1 MEKKTRKA
9 KNDFFVLFT
18 IVISALLALLY
29 TWKSYKEGFL
39 LIGCIIITLNILYI
53 PFALIFKKNGFHWFY
68 LLYSAIL
75 LWAAAFEDT
84 YLYNNYTALFIV
96 CLVIMIQPKVRIPA
110 IIFYFAAV
118 SFLFAMNE
126 EFIYHYF
133 IHIVRSIWYIGIVEY
148 ILKDKFRRKKL
159 VLYEDEKMILDQ
171 MCEGKVYQKEV
182 EGFSENT
189 IYRKLKAARERNGN
203 LTRDQLVE
211 AYRNEKEAR
220 EQEKSLQKKME
231 A

>member
-118 SFLFAMNE
+118 SVLFAMNE

-159 VLYEDEKMILDQ
+159 VLYEDEKIILDQ